1 MHDYHFFC
9 VHNISNGIK
18 CSYRDLDLVYMSIN
32 LEQGLIQGSR
42 GGAAVKALASHQ
54 CGPGSNPGVDT
65 MCGLSLLLVLSPCS
79 ERFFSGCSGIPHS
92 TKTSISKF
100 QFNQESGRR
109 RTSMWMCYL
118 QIVIYL
124 FILFIIYLIVVLL
137 LLLFFCF
144 YFNFNEVLPNMARER
159 KRKTVR

>member
-1 MHDYHFFC
+1 M
-9 VHNISNGIK
+9 
-18 CSYRDLDLVYMSIN
+18 
-32 LEQGLIQGSR
+32 
-42 GGAAVKALASHQ
+42 KALASHQ

-65 MCGLSLLLVLSPCS
+65 MCGLSLLLVLSPCA
-79 ERFFSGCSGIPHS
+79 ERFFSGCSGIPLS

-144 YFNFNEVLPNMARER
+144 YFNFNEVLPNMGRER
-159 KRKTVR
+159 KRKTVRWIMEAIILVIGNSCWTDAYKLNTVLLSKGSVSVNETKWQY